1 MLMTPQTD
9 IRFQVMLATV
19 QLQPSELT
27 DADLRAPADVFVRL
41 THAND
46 RCREGKLYIHKAM
59 VLVEREDGSG
69 SKGAMQSAMFD
80 LDKSNG
86 KQELKEL
93 MDAIKETALEKMYEG
108 RIITG

>member
-9 IRFQVMLATV
+9 IRFNISIATV

-46 RCREGKLYIHKAM
+46 RCREGKLYVHKALAEA
-59 VLVEREDGSG
+59 VRQDGTG
-69 SKGAMQSAMFD
+69 SKGALQSAMFD

-86 KQELKEL
+86 RQELKEL
-93 MDAIKETALEKMYEG
+93 CDALKETILEKMYEG
-108 RIITG
+108 RIIA